1 MYDCFSQPHREMRF
15 GRANGVGI
23 DWCDV
28 LRAGSIAGG
37 KRNI

>member
-1 MYDCFSQPHREMRF
+1 MTVFSSLT
-15 GRANGVGI
+15 GKCVLVVGI